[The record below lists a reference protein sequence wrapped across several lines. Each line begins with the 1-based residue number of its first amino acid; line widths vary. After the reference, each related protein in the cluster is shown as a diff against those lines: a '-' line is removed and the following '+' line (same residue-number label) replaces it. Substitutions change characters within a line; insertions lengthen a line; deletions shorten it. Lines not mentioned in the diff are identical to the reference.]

1 MSALIIIFLIVNIV
15 VPLWIAYRAC
25 VSPQGVVFNHMLMF
39 TIGYLF
45 YWILPICVGISH
57 LFSGELAMKLW
68 YSVFNVIA
76 PGTLVL
82 YLMVTL
88 CCYLAFAAGS
98 ALSARVRRPTQYRST
113 FFYNS
118 LLNVPLI
125 LVLLAG
131 AAYAFALR
139 AQLFRGYT
147 AWNAENGGV
156 PERSSIVAVSVFLL
170 ALALVSMARRHELH
184 NFKLSFF
191 ELMRSQFVV
200 GYYVMALL
208 VLSLGGRLYF
218 VSGVVALLAYRTSYF
233 RRVPSGV
240 AVGVVAGVGILS
252 AFLGVLRLQGTIDPG
267 AAVLNAFIEPLF
279 TGFSLIH
286 FLGTATFE
294 GLKFPVFLLSNFL
307 NLIPTLLLPDK
318 GALFV
323 RPEDY
328 GYVAFAP
335 GGALNSYFSFMINFG
350 ILGTVAF
357 FFGFAWFLSFLRKR
371 DGRLLYRVTYV
382 MLCGWIGFTFFRD
395 DFSISLV
402 KAMFQFSMLTP
413 LVLVLAAQLASV
425 ALRSVAR
432 SAPESG
438 EAVS

>member
-1 MSALIIIFLIVNIV
+1 MTFLIYILLFVNIV
-15 VPLWIAYRAC
+15 VPLWTAYRAC
-25 VSPQGVVFNHMLMF
+25 VSPEGVVFNHMLMF

-45 YWILPICVGISH
+45 YWILPIGVGMSR
-57 LFSGELAMKLW
+57 LFSNELAMKLW
-68 YSVFNVIA
+68 YKVFDVIA
-76 PGTLVL
+76 PETLAS
-82 YLMVTL
+82 YLVVTL

-98 ALSARVRRPTQYRST
+98 ALSARVRRPTQYHST

-125 LVLLAG
+125 LVLIIG

-147 AWNAENGGV
+147 AWNAENGGGS
-156 PERSSIVAVSVFLL
+156 ERSSIVAVSVFLL
-170 ALALVSMARRHELH
+170 ALALVSMARRHEVLH
-184 NFKLSFF
+184 FKSTFF
-191 ELMRSQFVV
+191 ELMRSRFVI
-200 GYYVMALL
+200 GYYVMAFL

-233 RRVPSGV
+233 KRVPSGT
-240 AVGVVAGVGILS
+240 ATIVVAAVGILS
-252 AFLGVLRLQGTIDPG
+252 AFLGVLRLQGTLDPG

-294 GLKFPVFLLSNFL
+294 WLKFPAFLFSSFL

-318 GALFV
+318 TSLFV

-328 GYVAFAP
+328 GYVAFSP

-402 KAMFQFSMLTP
+402 KTMFQFSMLTP
-413 LVLVLAAQLASV
+413 LVLVLAAQLVSV
-425 ALRSVAR
+425 ALRSLAR
-432 SAPESG
+432 PASESS